1 MKLTLKVE
9 TQENTYEV
17 TTSLFNVVEW
27 ERRTK
32 RKASDLAGGVG
43 YEDLA
48 FLAYAASKS
57 NNITVNVVFDEFV
70 KSLVNLE
77 VVNNEAE
84 TFTEAAPTDDN

>member
-9 TQENTYEV
+9 TATESYEV

-32 RKASDLAGGVG
+32 RKASELASGVG

-48 FLAYAASKS
+48 FLAYVASKTS
-57 NNITVNVVFDEFV
+57 NVTVPIVFDDFV
-70 KSLVNLE
+70 KSLTNLE
-77 VVNNEAE
+77 VVDNEPE
-84 TFTEAAPTDDN
+84 NPTLPAPTEDN

>member
-9 TQENTYEV
+9 TAESAYTV
-17 TTSLFNVVEW
+17 TTSLFNVIEW

-32 RKASDLAGGVG
+32 RKASDLAAGVG

-57 NNITVNVVFDEFV
+57 NNITVNVVFDEFI

-77 VVNNEAE
+77 VVESESE
-84 TFTEAAPTDDN
+84 TFTEAAPTDGN

>member
-9 TQENTYEV
+9 THETTYEV

-84 TFTEAAPTDDN
+84 TFTEAAPTEGN

>member
-9 TQENTYEV
+9 TQETTYEV

-84 TFTEAAPTDDN
+84 TFTEAAPTEGN